1 LKAEIAD
8 GVSVDAQIRLIGRQN
23 LFTTINVMLFH
34 MAGYAR
40 VSPRLD
46 FRPTIATNSEL
57 QLARI
62 KFVDQ
67 VR

>member
-23 LFTTINVMLFH
+23 LFPTIDVMLFH
-34 MAGYAR
+34 M
-40 VSPRLD
+40 
-46 FRPTIATNSEL
+46 
-57 QLARI
+57 
-62 KFVDQ
+62 VDQ